1 MSHALLLD
9 TTLCIGC
16 GACSAAC
23 KEQNGL
29 PLDIEDRTTAY
40 TYTTVEKM
48 AGVNV
53 RRMCMHCLHPTCVS
67 VCPVGAMKKTP
78 EGPVHYDAE
87 KCIGCRYCIQAC
99 PFSVPRYEW
108 TSNNPRVRKCRMCDE
123 RVAAGKTTACAEA
136 CPAGATLFGDRDEML
151 AEANKRIAADPAGYQ
166 PRVYGAEEA
175 GGTSVFYVSKV
186 PFDKLGF
193 QTEMDATPM
202 PVLTANVLEKIPG
215 VVSVGATLLYGIY
228 WITNRRMEL
237 ARPNGR
243 LAEMERKYGK
253 NGSQGNN
260 DQNVSQGNNDQDGSQ
275 GGAR

>member
-1 MSHALLLD
+1 MLSAGSKRKAFLID
-9 TTLCIGC
+9 VSQCVGC
-16 GACSAAC
+16 NACQAAC
-23 KEQNGL
+23 KEANGL
-29 PLDIEDRTTAY
+29 PNGEENHLSATAY
-40 TYTTVEKM
+40 TALQQYDDVY
-48 AGVNV
+48 V
-53 RRMCMHCLHPTCVS
+53 RRMCQHCNEPTCVS
-67 VCPVGAMKKTP
+67 VCPVGALTKTAD
-78 EGPVHYDAE
+78 GPVLYDE
-87 KCIGCRYCIQAC
+87 SKCIGCRYCIQAC

-253 NGSQGNN
+253 NGSHGN
-260 DQNVSQGNNDQDGSQ
+260 DDHDGSQ